1 MKVEFYIEKGGTK
14 MPAPLEGKVALV
26 TGARQGLGK
35 SISLGM
41 AESGADLVVCDRV
54 TDDGK
59 LAGTAREIEAMGRK
73 TLSLGGDIT
82 VEEDVNNIVNK
93 SLEKFGRID
102 ILVNNAGVTSQDSFQ
117 QMAYRRWRLILSV
130 NLDGVFLCTKVV
142 LPHMLEKKSG
152 MVINVSSILAKE
164 IRMNIAYGVTKAA
177 VERFTLGLAHEMRR
191 ETGIAI
197 TCVRPY
203 FVKTEVVMGFME
215 GRDTSNFEEPIIW
228 QKYPAMIAASD
239 PQKVTGKILD
249 KAALEEMFG
258 KIA

>member
-1 MKVEFYIEKGGTK
+1 MAT
-14 MPAPLEGKVALV
+14 PLTGKVVMV

-41 AESGADLVVCDRV
+41 AEQGADLIICDRV

-59 LAGTAREIEAMGRK
+59 LAETAREIEAMGRK

-82 VEEDVNNIVNK
+82 VENDVNDIVKK
-93 SLEKFGRID
+93 SLEKFGKID
-102 ILVNNAGVTSQDSFQ
+102 VLVNNAGVTSQDSFTK
-117 QMAYRRWRLILSV
+117 MEYRRWRLILSV
-130 NLDGVFLCTKVV
+130 NLDGVFLCSKVV

-152 MVINVSSILAKE
+152 MIINVSSILAKE

-177 VERFTLGLAHEMRR
+177 VERFTLGLAREMRR
-191 ETGIAI
+191 EAGIAV

-215 GRDTSNFEEPIIW
+215 GHDTSNFEEPIIW
-228 QKYPAMIAASD
+228 QKYPAMLAAAKPEEVS
-239 PQKVTGKILD
+239 GKIFD
-249 KAALEEMFG
+249 KAALEEKFG
-258 KIA
+258 VIKV